1 MADAILGIL
10 FIFVLAII
18 AFKRLRV
25 SFLRVLAIAFFLLLS
40 SYIGVKL
47 LGSIG
52 GSIFT
57 LFGIIFLIKRDIFY

>member
-1 MADAILGIL
+1 MAEAILGIL
-10 FIFVLAII
+10 FILVLAII
-18 AFKRLRV
+18 AFKKLRV
-25 SFLRVLAIAFFLLLS
+25 SFIRVLITAFFLLFS

-57 LFGIIFLIKRDIFY
+57 LLGIIFIIKFMLK

>member
-57 LFGIIFLIKRDIFY
+57 LFGIIFLIKTFIKR

>member
-1 MADAILGIL
+1 MIDAILGIL
-10 FIFVLAII
+10 FILVLAII
-18 AFKRLRV
+18 AFKKLRV
-25 SFLRVLAIAFFLLLS
+25 SFIRVLITAFFLLFS

-57 LFGIIFLIKRDIFY
+57 LLGIIFIIKFMLK